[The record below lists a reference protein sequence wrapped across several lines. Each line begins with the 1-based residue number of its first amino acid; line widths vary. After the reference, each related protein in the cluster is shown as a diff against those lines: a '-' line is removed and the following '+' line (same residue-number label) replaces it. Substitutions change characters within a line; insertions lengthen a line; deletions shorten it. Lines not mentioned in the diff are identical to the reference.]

1 MSEKQKTAAT
11 LAAFAAALLIA
22 LVAILG
28 MAPSR
33 SAAPA
38 LAPDPTPTPKPSST
52 VYVMPKPTSPP
63 QDYVLN
69 NHTKR
74 FHYPDCKSVPDI
86 AEKNREDVF
95 ASRDELLARGFKSC
109 GNCKP

>member
-1 MSEKQKTAAT
+1 MTEKQKTAAT

-22 LVAILG
+22 LVTILG

-33 SAAPA
+33 AA
-38 LAPDPTPTPKPSST
+38 APDPTPTPSPT
-52 VYVMPKPTSPP
+52 VYVMPVETSPP
-63 QDYVLN
+63 RDYVLN
-69 NHTKR
+69 THTKR
-74 FHYPDCKSVPDI
+74 FHYPDCRSVPEI

>member
-1 MSEKQKTAAT
+1 MTDKQKTAVT

-28 MAPSR
+28 TAPSR
-33 SAAPA
+33 AA
-38 LAPDPTPTPKPSST
+38 APDPTPTPKPSPT
-52 VYVMPKPTSPP
+52 VYVMLVETAPP

-74 FHYPDCKSVPDI
+74 FHYPDCRSVPEI

>member
-1 MSEKQKTAAT
+1 MTEKQKTAAT
-11 LAAFAAALLIA
+11 LAAFAATLLIA
-22 LVAILG
+22 LVTILG

-33 SAAPA
+33 AAAPN
-38 LAPDPTPTPKPSST
+38 PTPTPSPT
-52 VYVMPKPTSPP
+52 VYVMPVETSPP

-74 FHYPDCKSVPDI
+74 FHYPDCRSVPEI
-86 AEKNREDVF
+86 AEKNREDVV
-95 ASRDELLARGFKSC
+95 ASRDELIARGFKPC